1 MSLPVYYQ
9 LYSLYFIIR
18 DWRFYL
24 LSFPWGLASLAVIEL
39 NLFLNYLQ
47 YCTFA
52 VVNFNVSMLTLA
64 FTVAVFTQLAALNRK
79 YLNQLPLK
87 GTRRGNKVVGKSAA
101 HHRLRSFAAAHSQ
114 TVVLVLKS
122 SAFFGH
128 LLSAF
133 IAIYLP
139 FSTKITVM
147 LFFTD
152 RRKSLRAPVSTFAL
166 VVIFAFQ
173 CVGIFGFHILSSM
186 HSSRIHGCSKRLL
199 HLAAEQQQQ
208 QQQTMTMEGT
218 KSKSFSRLPKSE
230 LLKLHLYICKF
241 HVPCKGKYGLNYLG
255 GIAGVMSVSS
265 FAKVRKLLC
274 ILHLNLNLNLF
285 CWN

>member
-1 MSLPVYYQ
+1 M
-9 LYSLYFIIR
+9 
-18 DWRFYL
+18 
-24 LSFPWGLASLAVIEL
+24 IEL

-79 YLNQLPLK
+79 YLKQLPLK
-87 GTRRGNKVVGKSAA
+87 GTRKGNKVVGKSAA
-101 HHRLRSFAAAHSQ
+101 QHRLRSFAAAHSQ

-147 LFFTD
+147 LFFAENHQ
-152 RRKSLRAPVSTFAL
+152 RSPEWAPVSTFSL
-166 VVIFAFQ
+166 IVIFAFQ

-208 QQQTMTMEGT
+208 QQQQQTMTMEGN
-218 KSKSFSRLPKSE
+218 KNKGVCWRLPNSE